1 MRVSA
6 SSRLSDESL
15 DRADRVDLKLVDQAD
30 GVGELERELR
40 LGPLDEVE
48 SGRARGD
55 ALTLD
60 RGNTLRGRRVGDRRA
75 HLGRRAVRRHDLTQP
90 VLAGTV
96 GLDVGAQGVRP
107 DVVSQPLEHRPLQQ
121 AHLGRTVASRA
132 RPG

>member
-60 RGNTLRGRRVGDRRA
+60 RGNTLRGHRVGI
-75 HLGRRAVRRHDLTQP
+75 AVRTSGVVPCAVMTSRNQSWP
-90 VLAGTV
+90 ARLAST
-96 GLDVGAQGVRP
+96 
-107 DVVSQPLEHRPLQQ
+107 
-121 AHLGRTVASRA
+121 
-132 RPG
+132 

>member
-107 DVVSQPLEHRPLQQ
+107 AWSRSRWSIDPSSRLTLAELWPVVPDP
-121 AHLGRTVASRA
+121 A
-132 RPG
+132 